1 MTQPEQQHTE
11 TSSSWQENQFLFFLA
26 KACSSDP
33 HFNHEH
39 PTIAGIIACS
49 MDPPASSCMRNSHPA
64 TALWG
69 CLRNHHTETG
79 GTAGPQHYPQA
90 PFSFHHKPD
99 FVGYSDFSTSCL
111 AAAPQSLPRD
121 EGVLDEHHPSFQHPA
136 WHFTMSEGRRHLPM
150 ELTLGSEETES
161 DDPNLDA
168 SVGTSEGYILEGN
181 AASDTQKKLSRRK
194 KGNVGK
200 WKEASINS

>member
-1 MTQPEQQHTE
+1 
-11 TSSSWQENQFLFFLA
+11 
-26 KACSSDP
+26 
-33 HFNHEH
+33 
-39 PTIAGIIACS
+39 
-49 MDPPASSCMRNSHPA
+49 
-64 TALWG
+64 
-69 CLRNHHTETG
+69 
-79 GTAGPQHYPQA
+79 
-90 PFSFHHKPD
+90 
-99 FVGYSDFSTSCL
+99 
-111 AAAPQSLPRD
+111 
-121 EGVLDEHHPSFQHPA
+121 
-136 WHFTMSEGRRHLPM
+136 M